1 MEPFA
6 CVDNFDFD
14 DTAFAPAHR
23 VDGMHADC
31 TIANEPRDEELSH
44 RLFPLVDRARLGV
57 SVARAFFLLPGPHI
71 LTSGAQWEGPDCD
84 QLVTA
89 PFRPQFCSTDAR
101 AAAPRDKRASRL
113 RYLNVPS
120 DALRLQT
127 GASLRRCLNAQSRS
141 RKAQVWQGTSTQ
153 PVCHRTVTA
162 IRPAQPGPRLLH
174 GRRGRGALLSSCLR
188 RSTFSSN
195 TRSRRSSR
203 SFRTWDRARE
213 TCCGYA

>member
-153 PVCHRTVTA
+153 PSATERSQRSGQRTRTTLA
-162 IRPAQPGPRLLH
+162 SRPPGA
-174 GRRGRGALLSSCLR
+174 GC
-188 RSTFSSN
+188 TFIQLFASLY
-195 TRSRRSSR
+195 
-203 SFRTWDRARE
+203 FLQQYPKPA
-213 TCCGYA
+213 